1 MMVIRS
7 LLNICILGLIV
18 LNSYFWGLSALVL
31 LCLFDDAYL
40 WREEREERER
50 ERAQRA
56 QREPKLSFLDLS
68 VFVKLVQDSSAY
80 GRFVVS

>member
-18 LNSYFWGLSALVL
+18 LNSYFWGLSAPVL

-50 ERAQRA
+50 ERERARTESSERA
-56 QREPKLSFLDLS
+56 QVEFSRSLCF
-68 VFVKLVQDSSAY
+68 
-80 GRFVVS
+80 